1 MRQVVP
7 YYTTFAWKHHGLPT
21 MLQLLKEKYQ
31 DNISNRATAEKET
44 LILEKD
50 KEDRSIISS
59 IQSHFF

>member
-1 MRQVVP
+1 
-7 YYTTFAWKHHGLPT
+7 

-59 IQSHFF
+59 IQSHFFLDIKWKKS